1 MISILPI
8 SDQSFSEDMVRP
20 DRCHFNMGLTRIID
34 AFPTN
39 QQEQIRN
46 STLHVVQGHGHTLFL
61 TAPVEFREQLE
72 SFLAGL

>member
-1 MISILPI
+1 M
-8 SDQSFSEDMVRP
+8 DGQGGGP
-20 DRCHFNMGLTRIID
+20 DVDLAGWGE
-34 AFPTN
+34 PTGRY

>member
-1 MISILPI
+1 MVKVEAPTLILQGGASP
-8 SDQSFSEDMVRP
+8 
-20 DRCHFNMGLTRIID
+20 MGGE
-34 AFPTN
+34 PTGRY